1 MTKEFGQQKKAFDK
15 PAQIM
20 SKLGLN
26 EGEQNMYLYGIKMPP
41 MQVSALAKHVG
52 VTRPNAYNI
61 IALLQEKGLCWNLGA
76 QYGRKIMFAPPEKI
90 LTLYQKRLAELS
102 DMEEEV
108 REMSV
113 SLEDKKFSGT
123 IVQPRVQYFQ
133 GTEGVKKLYFDSL
146 TTKEKKIRTAVY
158 KGTNERLGRKFMDDY
173 IKHRYEAGIKNVL
186 LYPKSMVK
194 FNEDYRHDPTF
205 NRDVRIP
212 PKTVNFDST
221 IMIYDSRVAI
231 ITMSDDM
238 FGTLIES
245 VDFSNTMKGWFDT
258 IWNNSKG

>member
-1 MTKEFGQQKKAFDK
+1 MTKEFGQQKKT
-15 PAQIM
+15 IEIL

-26 EGEQNMYLYGIKMPP
+26 EGERNVYLYGIKMPP
-41 MQVSALAKHVG
+41 IPVSTLAKHVG
-52 VTRPNAYNI
+52 ITRPNAYNI
-61 IALLQEKGLCWNLGA
+61 LALLQEKGLCWNLGA

-90 LTLYQKRLAELS
+90 LTLYQKKLTELTA
-102 DMEEEV
+102 
-108 REMSV
+108 
-113 SLEDKKFSGT
+113 LEDEVKKMSTSLKDKKYTGP

-133 GTEGVKKLYFDSL
+133 GVEGVKKLYFDSL
-146 TTKEKKIRTAVY
+146 TTKEKLIRTAVY
-158 KGTNERLGRKFMDDY
+158 KGTNERLGRAFTDDY
-173 IKHRYEAGIKNVL
+173 IRHRYGAGIKNVL
-186 LYPKSMVK
+186 LYAKSMAE
-194 FNEDYRHDPTF
+194 FNKDYEHDPTF
-205 NRDVRIP
+205 NRDVRVP